1 MACKQDGERL
11 ITDRIEINLRFTR
24 GQNPDASIPNAP
36 ATVRKGA
43 VAASDSGAI
52 PERFKGDSDLQERFG
67 IAGMWVSER
76 FERDH
81 FPLV

>member
-1 MACKQDGERL
+1 MRYIQ
-11 ITDRIEINLRFTR
+11 
-24 GQNPDASIPNAP
+24 GQIHHVSIKRAP
-36 ATVRKGA
+36 AMRGKGRL
-43 VAASDSGAI
+43 AASDSGAI
-52 PERFKGDSDLQERFG
+52 RKRFVSDSVLEERFG